1 MSFPYKNPQG
11 GLRVGTPWK
20 VDLDSVVGSN
30 YSVYNIGGYMEVYTI
45 DDLNFITSGT
55 SSGLVNYSGNTIPIS
70 FNKRPV
76 PTLSDYVTLWSDGIS
91 SGRRRLGM
99 LVYVHETQ
107 KTYQYTIPNYDDLW
121 TAATASGAIEEGD
134 QSTPEYTVYNR
145 VPNSPAGSPDA
156 AGQALIEAWTG
167 STVEGVNGVSRD
179 DARWRIFWG
188 TDWQVT
194 GGTVTY
200 NNTGDLNLYSNY
212 FTGSPVTIS
221 GLTTITG
228 GTYLSGSSTLRL
240 VNNLGDNIDITGIA
254 ADTNTFVTG
263 GTYSSGTT
271 TLTLTRNDG
280 FNIDVTGF
288 TASGFISVSANTGLG
303 IENDVL
309 YTTYNTLLDPSL
321 SMAETIG
328 GLDAGTTV
336 ADLSGDTF
344 VSLFNDLLFP
354 TVNPTYTIPTIS
366 IGGVSSST
374 REVGTTLSLSIT
386 ASATKNDAGDFTQLR
401 VLRDG
406 SALVTDTTMTI
417 SSASDVPDQFGY
429 SNPNNPNSGF
439 TLNSSPYSESYTVP
453 SPVGSST
460 STSTQYRVDGNYNA
474 GQAKNDNKGNV
485 DTRSPAV
492 RSSNAPQSAS
502 NNYLSTQYTYTGIY
516 PYFWGVSTTQ
526 PSASDIVNQITGGTA
541 NKVLSSASSTITIT
555 FGASSQYL
563 WFAHFSNY
571 TNKTVWYVDALNS
584 GSIGGGT
591 NLFGTPTT
599 NSVDSPDGY
608 WSGIN
613 FEIYIS
619 NYQTSTSGS
628 MQLRNS

>member
-1 MSFPYKNPQG
+1 MAFNP
-11 GLRVGTPWK
+11 GLP
-20 VDLDSVVGSN
+20 N
-30 YSVYNIGGYMEVYTI
+30 YSGGTKLSTFDAVTQVTTTGTNFSIFNIGGYKEVWSLNDLIYTI
-45 DDLNFITSGT
+45 PSSYSGA
-55 SSGLVNYSGNTIPIS
+55 GGQVRYSGNTIPIEFTTGQTTPFS
-70 FNKRPV
+70 TPDVIKIE
-76 PTLSDYVTLWSDGIS
+76 SDFIS

-99 LVYVHETQ
+99 LVYVHETDQ
-107 KTYQYTIPNYDDLW
+107 TYQYRIPNYESYFN
-121 TAATASGAIEEGD
+121 AASG
-134 QSTPEYTVYNR
+134 STTTFPTGEMDISNTTT
-145 VPNSPAGSPDA
+145 G
-156 AGQALIEAWTG
+156 GQNFINLWLDSSI
-167 STVEGVNGVSRD
+167 EGVSGVTKQN
-179 DARWRIFWG
+179 ARWIIFHD
-188 TDWQVT
+188 TDTFVT
-194 GGTVTY
+194 GGTINY
-200 NNTGDLNLYSNY
+200 NNSGDLTLTNND
-212 FTGSPVTIS
+212 GDNVTIS

-240 VNNLGDNIDITGIA
+240 VNNLGNNIDITGIA

-288 TASGFISVSANTGLG
+288 SASGLVSVSANTGLG

-309 YTTYNTLLDPSL
+309 YTTYNTLLDSSL

-328 GLDAGTTV
+328 GLEAGTTV

-366 IGGVSSST
+366 IGGVSNST

-386 ASATKNDAGDFTQLR
+386 ASATKNDAGDYTQLR
-401 VLRDG
+401 VLRNG

-417 SSASDVPDQFGY
+417 SSASDVPNQFGY
-429 SNPNNPNSGF
+429 TNPNNPNSGF

-453 SPVGSST
+453 APGGSST

-474 GQAKNDNKGNV
+474 GLAKNDNKGNA
-485 DTRSPAV
+485 DTRTPAV
-492 RSSNAPQSAS
+492 RSVNAPQAAS
-502 NNYLSTQYTYTGIY
+502 NNFQSSQYTYTGIY

-526 PSASDIVNQITGGTA
+526 PTASDIVNEITGGTA
-541 NKVLSSASSTITIT
+541 NKVVSSAANTITIT
-555 FGASSQYL
+555 FGASSQYI

-571 TNKTVWYVDALNS
+571 TPKTVWYVDALNT
-584 GSIGGGT
+584 GSIGGAT
-591 NLFGTPTT
+591 NLFGTRTT
-599 NSVDSPDGY
+599 NSVDSPDSY

-613 FEIYIS
+613 FEVYIS
-619 NYQTSTSGS
+619 NYQTSTFGS
-628 MQLRNS
+628 MQLRNL

>member
-1 MSFPYKNPQG
+1 MPFNP
-11 GLRVGTPWK
+11 GLP
-20 VDLDSVVGSN
+20 N
-30 YSVYNIGGYMEVYTI
+30 YSGGTKLSAFDAVTQVTNIGTNFSIFNIGGYKEVWSLNDLIYTI
-45 DDLNFITSGT
+45 PDG
-55 SSGLVNYSGNTIPIS
+55 SSGEVKSSGNTIPIQFFTGQTTPFPIPNS
-70 FNKRPV
+70 I
-76 PTLSDYVTLWSDGIS
+76 TIESDYIS

-99 LVYVHETQ
+99 LVYVHETNQ
-107 KTYQYTIPNYDDLW
+107 TYQYRISDYENYFN
-121 TAATASGAIEEGD
+121 AASGSTSIDSDNGKITVVGD
-134 QSTPEYTVYNR
+134 TPEGTDFINLWLD
-145 VPNSPAGSPDA
+145 SS
-156 AGQALIEAWTG
+156 I
-167 STVEGVNGVSRD
+167 EGVSGVTKEN
-179 DARWRIFWG
+179 ARWVIFHD
-188 TDWQVT
+188 TDTFVT
-194 GGTVTY
+194 GGTTNY
-200 NNTGDLNLYSNY
+200 NSSGDLILINNDGDS
-212 FTGSPVTIS
+212 VTIS

-366 IGGVSSST
+366 IGGVSNST

-453 SPVGSST
+453 SPAGSST

-526 PSASDIVNQITGGTA
+526 PTASDIVNEITGGTA
-541 NKVLSSASSTITIT
+541 NKVLSSAANTITIT

-563 WFAHFSNY
+563 WFAHFTNY

-599 NSVDSPDGY
+599 NSVNSPDGY

-619 NYQTSTSGS
+619 NYQTSTTGS

>member
-1 MSFPYKNPQG
+1 MAFEYKNPNASG
-11 GLRVGTPWK
+11 GTIVSSF
-20 VDLDSVVGSN
+20 DVVGYDETTGVN
-30 YSVYNIGGYMEVYTI
+30 FSVHTIGGYMEVWSLGDLNYTI
-45 DDLNFITSGT
+45 PSGST
-55 SSGLVNYSGNTIPIS
+55 GNIRYSGNTIPITYTQGLTTPITTNS
-70 FNKRPV
+70 
-76 PTLSDYVTLWSDGIS
+76 SIMIESDGIS

-99 LVYVHETQ
+99 LVYVHETD
-107 KTYQYTIPNYDDLW
+107 KTYQYRINDYENLFN
-121 TAATASGAIEEGD
+121 AASGATTVNSTTGQYTINNSTTEGQD
-134 QSTPEYTVYNR
+134 FINLWLDS
-145 VPNSPAGSPDA
+145 S
-156 AGQALIEAWTG
+156 I
-167 STVEGVNGVSRD
+167 EGVSGVTKEN
-179 DARWRIFWG
+179 ARWVIFHD
-188 TDWQVT
+188 TDT
-194 GGTVTY
+194 
-200 NNTGDLNLYSNY
+200 
-212 FTGSPVTIS
+212 F
-221 GLTTITG
+221 ITG
-228 GTYLSGSSTLRL
+228 GTY
-240 VNNLGDNIDITGIA
+240 N
-254 ADTNTFVTG
+254 
-263 GTYSSGTT
+263 SGTT
-271 TLTLTRNDG
+271 TLTLSRNDG
-280 FNIDVTGF
+280 QDIDVTGF
-288 TASGFISVSANTGLG
+288 SASGLVSVSANTGLG

-309 YTTYNTLLDPSL
+309 YTTYNTLLDSSL

-328 GLDAGTTV
+328 GLEAGTTV
-336 ADLSGDTF
+336 ADISGDTF

-366 IGGVSSST
+366 IGGVGNST

-386 ASATKNDAGDFTQLR
+386 ASATKNDSGNFTQLR

-417 SSASDVPDQFGY
+417 SSATDVPDQFGY

-453 SPVGSST
+453 APGGSST
-460 STSTQYRVDGNYNA
+460 STSTQYRVDGNYDA
-474 GQAKNDNKGNV
+474 GLAKNDNKGSV
-485 DTRSPAV
+485 DTRTPVV
-492 RSSNAPQSAS
+492 RSVNAPQAAS
-502 NNYLSTQYTYTGIY
+502 NNFQSSQYTYTGIY

-526 PSASDIVNQITGGTA
+526 PTASDIVDEITGGTA

-563 WFAHFSNY
+563 WFAHFTNY

-599 NSVDSPDGY
+599 NSVNSPDGY

-619 NYQTSTSGS
+619 NYQTSTTGS

>member
-1 MSFPYKNPQG
+1 MPFNP
-11 GLRVGTPWK
+11 GLP
-20 VDLDSVVGSN
+20 N
-30 YSVYNIGGYMEVYTI
+30 YSGGTKLSTFDAVTQVTTTGTNFSIFNIGGYKEVWSLN
-45 DDLNFITSGT
+45 DLNFTIPSGT
-55 SSGLVNYSGNTIPIS
+55 QGAVRYSGNTIPIN
-70 FNKRPV
+70 FNTGQTTPFNI
-76 PTLSDYVTLWSDGIS
+76 PNYLYIESDYIS

-99 LVYVHETQ
+99 LVYVHETDE
-107 KTYQYTIPNYDDLW
+107 TYQFRISDYENYFN
-121 TAATASGAIEEGD
+121 AASG
-134 QSTPEYTVYNR
+134 STTI
-145 VPNSPAGSPDA
+145 DDD
-156 AGQALIEAWTG
+156 TG
-167 STVEGVNGVSRD
+167 IITITNITSGGEDFQNLWLDSSIEGVNGVTREN
-179 DARWRIFWG
+179 ARWVIFHD
-188 TDWQVT
+188 TDTFVT
-194 GGTVTY
+194 GGTINY
-200 NNTGDLNLYSNY
+200 NNSGDLTLTNND
-212 FTGSPVTIS
+212 GDNVTIS

-280 FNIDVTGF
+280 YNIDVTGF
-288 TASGFISVSANTGLG
+288 SASGLVSVSANTGLG

-309 YTTYNTLLDPSL
+309 YTTYNTLLDSSL

-328 GLDAGTTV
+328 GLEAGTTV

-366 IGGVSSST
+366 IGGVSNST

-417 SSASDVPDQFGY
+417 SSASDIPDQFGY
-429 SNPNNPNSGF
+429 SDPNNPNSGF

-453 SPVGSST
+453 APGGSST
-460 STSTQYRVDGNYNA
+460 STSTQYRVDGNYDA
-474 GQAKNDNKGNV
+474 GLAKNDNKGNT
-485 DTRSPAV
+485 DTRTPAV
-492 RSSNAPQSAS
+492 RSANAPQASS
-502 NNYLSTQYTYTGIY
+502 NNFQSSQYTYTGIY
-516 PYFWGVSTTQ
+516 PYFWGVSTSQ
-526 PSASDIVNQITGGTA
+526 PSDVDIVNAITGGTA
-541 NKVLSSASSTITIT
+541 NKVLSSAANTITIT

-563 WFAHFSNY
+563 WFAHFTNY

-584 GSIGGGT
+584 GSIGGPT

-599 NSVDSPDGY
+599 NSVNSPDGY

-619 NYQTSTSGS
+619 NYQTSTTGS

>member
-1 MSFPYKNPQG
+1 MPFNP
-11 GLRVGTPWK
+11 GLP
-20 VDLDSVVGSN
+20 N
-30 YSVYNIGGYMEVYTI
+30 YSGGTKLSTFDAVTQVTTTGTNFSIFNIGGYKEVWSLSDLIYTI
-45 DDLNFITSGT
+45 PSSYSGA
-55 SSGLVNYSGNTIPIS
+55 GGQVRYSGNTIPIEFTTGQTTPFS
-70 FNKRPV
+70 TPDVIKIE
-76 PTLSDYVTLWSDGIS
+76 SDFIS

-99 LVYVHETQ
+99 LVYVHETDQ
-107 KTYQYTIPNYDDLW
+107 TYQYRIPNYESYFN
-121 TAATASGAIEEGD
+121 AASG
-134 QSTPEYTVYNR
+134 STTTFPTGEMDISNTTT
-145 VPNSPAGSPDA
+145 G
-156 AGQALIEAWTG
+156 GQEFINLWLDSSI
-167 STVEGVNGVSRD
+167 EGVSGVTKEN
-179 DARWRIFWG
+179 ARWVIFHD
-188 TDWQVT
+188 TDTFVT
-194 GGTVTY
+194 GGTINY
-200 NNTGDLNLYSNY
+200 NNSGDLTLTNND
-212 FTGSPVTIS
+212 GDNVTIS

-288 TASGFISVSANTGLG
+288 SASGLVSVSANTGLG
-303 IENDVL
+303 IENDIL

-344 VSLFNDLLFP
+344 VSIFNDLLFP
-354 TVNPTYTIPTIS
+354 TVDPTYTIPTIG
-366 IGGVSSST
+366 IGGVSNST
-374 REVGTTLSLSIT
+374 REVGTTLNLSIT
-386 ASATKNDAGDFTQLR
+386 ASATKNDAGDYTQLR
-401 VLRDG
+401 VLRNG

-429 SNPNNPNSGF
+429 TNPNNPNSGF

-453 SPVGSST
+453 APGGSST

-474 GQAKNDNKGNV
+474 GLAKNDNKGNT
-485 DTRSPAV
+485 DTRTPAV
-492 RSSNAPQSAS
+492 RSINAPQAAS
-502 NNYLSTQYTYTGIY
+502 NNFQSSQYTYTGIY

-526 PSASDIVNQITGGTA
+526 PTESDIVNEITGGTA
-541 NKVLSSASSTITIT
+541 NKVVSSAANTITIT
-555 FGASSQYL
+555 FGASSQYI

-571 TNKTVWYVDALNS
+571 TPKTIWYVDALNT
-584 GSIGGGT
+584 GSIGGST
-591 NLFGTPTT
+591 NLFGTRTT
-599 NSVDSPDGY
+599 NSVDSPDSY

-613 FEIYIS
+613 FEVYIS
-619 NYQTSTSGS
+619 NYQTSTFGS
-628 MQLRNS
+628 MQLKNS